1 MLNVYILIMGS
12 LTDKAFVLEEI
23 LKIEDEIKQ
32 LKMDTAYL
40 KIRGNLKILEDSSF
54 GNSPIT
60 TLSPDNLDI
69 KIETRRH
76 SEEIKGIIRRYR
88 EKQNEYEEKI
98 NGLYSRK
105 RMLEKQIF
113 I

>member
-1 MLNVYILIMGS
+1 M
-12 LTDKAFVLEEI
+12 TDKAFVLEEI

-54 GNSPIT
+54 GNSQIT
-60 TLSPDNLDI
+60 TLSPDNMDI

-76 SEEIKGIIRRYR
+76 SEERKDIIRRYR
-88 EKQNEYEEKI
+88 EKQNEFEEKI
-98 NGLYSRK
+98 NGLYNRK

-113 I
+113 IKI